1 MEPLSVYSVRGLIN
15 AKDIINLK
23 HTQEVDHQK
32 MNQYSEPEIKRIL
45 QVYGDML
52 YRTAYLLLGN
62 PHDVQ
67 DVLQEVLIRYMEK
80 APAFAS
86 KDHEKAWL
94 LRVTSNCC
102 KDCLRF
108 RMRQSCL
115 DPEQL
120 QEYLPAAE
128 DRQLLQELYTLPSKW
143 KTVLLLHYFE
153 GYPVREI
160 SKILKLSESAVK
172 KRLQRAREALKLE
185 LLDSNYK

>member
-1 MEPLSVYSVRGLIN
+1 MGPLSVYSVRGLIN
-15 AKDIINLK
+15 ANDIINLK

-32 MNQYSEPEIKRIL
+32 MNQHSEPEIKRIL

>member
-1 MEPLSVYSVRGLIN
+1 MSR
-15 AKDIINLK
+15 K
-23 HTQEVDHQK
+23 
-32 MNQYSEPEIKRIL
+32 SESEISRIL
-45 QVYGDML
+45 SAYGDML

-80 APAFAS
+80 SPAFAS
-86 KDHEKAWL
+86 QDHEKAWL

-108 RMRQSCL
+108 RRRHSYIDL
-115 DPEQL
+115 EQI
-120 QEYLPAAE
+120 QEYLPAPK
-128 DRQLLQELYTLPSKW
+128 DQRLMQELYALPAQW

-160 SKILKLSESAVK
+160 ARITGLSENAVK

-185 LLDSNYK
+185 LTP